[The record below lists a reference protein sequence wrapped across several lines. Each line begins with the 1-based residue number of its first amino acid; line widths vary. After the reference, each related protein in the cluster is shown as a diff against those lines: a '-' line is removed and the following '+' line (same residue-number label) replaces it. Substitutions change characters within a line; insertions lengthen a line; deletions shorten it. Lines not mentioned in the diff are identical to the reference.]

1 MHLAEISKEAT
12 VILKILQKEG
22 VDYELEYRFRD
33 PLVSRYRFDFAIFDE
48 NKQIKCLLE
57 YDSVLH
63 FKETG
68 LHHGRVAFTKAQ
80 ERDRVKNQFCLRN
93 KIPLYRI
100 PYWALKDIH
109 TFADCLNPKFLVTS
123 KWHNDRINPYLRRKD
138 NV

>member
-12 VILKILQKEG
+12 VILKILQKDG
-22 VDYELEYRFRD
+22 IDYELEYRFRD

-68 LHHGRVAFTKAQ
+68 LHHSRVAFTKAQ